1 MATLE
6 ENLQELSSLK
16 ESFKQKFVDKGMSLN
31 DTQFRHYD
39 DLIDSMEK
47 IMPSQGKTIEPNT
60 SEQVITADSG
70 YKLAKV
76 TVKAINTE
84 EKTVKSTE
92 ETQIITASSGK
103 YINKINVSPITLEE
117 RTISPA
123 KTEQTILAADGYDG
137 IKKVTVNAVTSSI
150 DANIQEENIKEGVEI
165 LGKIGTYKGGVTP
178 TGTLDIIANG
188 NYDVTNYASAN
199 VNVEGGVEI
208 ETDTSATTAK
218 VGDVLNGYDFY
229 DKTGTKVSGTIQSMS
244 GGTYTTNQVL
254 QTKGKYL
261 TSDIIVDVQNGNTRL
276 ENDTLYKM
284 KSIDMMRA
292 ELLETSYYVLPT
304 ESEYVEQMQDIDS
317 FLSDIN
323 ANVTNFVDYALIGCT
338 NELSKLLKLKKMT
351 PLATSTLDDLVSMSA
366 QIGTR
371 EYDDE
376 IVKTF
381 GVSDST
387 VTADKVLLGRTFYDS
402 NGDRAKGTIETVVG
416 RRVDI
421 NQTISTANKY
431 IAANIE
437 IDIPSDEKNSNETL
451 NEMITLDLVRYN
463 LGNQSYSELPTIS
476 EYEEQQTYV
485 NNLIYEIQGVQI

>member
-218 VGDVLNGYDFY
+218 GDDVLNGYDFY

-261 TSDIIVDVQNGNTRL
+261 TSDIIVDVPNGSSRI
-276 ENDTLYKM
+276 ENDSLYKM
-284 KSIDMMRA
+284 KSIDFMRG
-292 ELLETSYYVLPT
+292 ELGDDYPISLP
-304 ESEYVEQMQDIDS
+304 SDADYVEQQI
-317 FLSDIN
+317 
-323 ANVTNFVDYALIGCT
+323 FVDNNIVDCNSNISNFSEYAVINCAGELYDNLKFKDLSPLKTMTLDGLVNMLNNITYT
-338 NELSKLLKLKKMT
+338 NET
-351 PLATSTLDDLVSMSA
+351 PLLNTVGTEQTTAT
-366 QIGTR
+366 
-371 EYDDE
+371 
-376 IVKTF
+376 K
-381 GVSDST
+381 
-387 VTADKVLLGRTFYDS
+387 DKVRNGRLFYDA
-402 NGDRAKGTIETVVG
+402 NGSQSLGTINSMVG
-416 RRVDI
+416 KRVDI
-421 NQTISTANKY
+421 NQTIPTANRY
-431 IAANIE
+431 ITNDIE
-437 IDIPSDEKNSNETL
+437 IDIQTAGKNSNETL
-451 NEMITLDLVRYN
+451 NEMKSLDRIMYN
-463 LGNQSYSELPTIS
+463 LGDVSYNDLPTDI
-476 EYEEQQTYV
+476 EYNEQQTYV
-485 NNLIYEIQGVQI
+485 NNLIYEIQGVQF